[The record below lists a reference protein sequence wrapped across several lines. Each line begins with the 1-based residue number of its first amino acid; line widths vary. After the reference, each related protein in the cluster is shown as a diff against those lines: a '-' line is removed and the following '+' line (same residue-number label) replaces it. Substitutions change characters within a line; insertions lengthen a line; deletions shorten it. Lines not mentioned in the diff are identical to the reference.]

1 MIISYTP
8 VRRWDSGKIL
18 SWWPA
23 QPGMP
28 LHNSAPSKSVKM
40 SQESSC
46 TSETLVKAA
55 KKNKSEMKDVVWP
68 SPLLSSKT
76 DHTTYS
82 GQNPLLASPL
92 TVGGVIRWGLHV
104 VPSGS
109 PAGCTYT
116 PLPNAT
122 SMRRCSK
129 QLPLAGTRP
138 TALHESAAVPSSP
151 LYISKTAVFPVI
163 EKATDQLELFTCSSF

>member
-1 MIISYTP
+1 M
-8 VRRWDSGKIL
+8 
-18 SWWPA
+18 
-23 QPGMP
+23 
-28 LHNSAPSKSVKM
+28 
-40 SQESSC
+40 E
-46 TSETLVKAA
+46 
-55 KKNKSEMKDVVWP
+55 DVVWP
-68 SPLLSSKT
+68 SALLSSKT

-122 SMRRCSK
+122 GMRLCSK
-129 QLPLAGTRP
+129 QLALAGTRP
-138 TALHESAAVPSSP
+138 TALHESAALPSSP
-151 LYISKTAVFPVI
+151 LSISKTAVFPAI
-163 EKATDQLELFTCSSF
+163 EKIQTNLNYSRAPVFRRSLPCFPLSCYCHACP